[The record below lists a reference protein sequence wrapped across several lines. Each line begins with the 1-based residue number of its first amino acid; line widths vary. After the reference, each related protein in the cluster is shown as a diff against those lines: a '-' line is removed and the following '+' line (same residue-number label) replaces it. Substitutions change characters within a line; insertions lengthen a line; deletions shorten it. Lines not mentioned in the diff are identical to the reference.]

1 MTNAIE
7 AATRRV
13 LETYAL
19 MADPEKAEAARESVV
34 DYLRTVFSAG
44 EKDATRLAV
53 YGLAYLRE
61 KEGHS
66 DPVSEGYT
74 GL

>member
-1 MTNAIE
+1 MSNAVE
-7 AATRRV
+7 TATRRV

-19 MADPEKAEAARESVV
+19 MFNSAKAEAARDSVV
-34 DYLRTVFSAG
+34 DYLQKVFSAG
-44 EKDATRLAV
+44 EKDEMRLAV

-61 KEGHS
+61 KHGDS
-66 DPVSEGYT
+66 DPVSQGYT

>member
-1 MTNAIE
+1 MPNAIE

-13 LETYAL
+13 IETYAL
-19 MADPEKAEAARESVV
+19 MADPAKAEAARESVA
-34 DYLRTVFSAG
+34 DYLKTVFSAG